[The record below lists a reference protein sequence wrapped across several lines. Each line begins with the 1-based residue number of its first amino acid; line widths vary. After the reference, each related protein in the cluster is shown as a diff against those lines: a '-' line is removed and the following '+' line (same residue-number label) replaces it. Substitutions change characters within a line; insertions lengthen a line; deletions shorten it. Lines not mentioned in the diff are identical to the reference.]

1 MYMKVEK
8 HLLNDLKPL
17 NQSEKVVDIL
27 DAMEELKFSH
37 LPVVDDE
44 RLYLGVICE
53 DDLLEVSNEDD
64 ILTKH
69 LRLLKAYR
77 VSSDADMFE
86 AIRIIGEGNLSL
98 LPVVDAKNHY
108 RGYIATSELL
118 QDVGRELTFKEPGG
132 VLVLSIPVRDYQ
144 LTQIAQIVESE
155 DAKVIGF
162 HLSEDTEQEKL
173 LVALKI
179 NQTDLDRIVKSFQR
193 YNYNVVEVFHQSLFD
208 DSLEDRYQS
217 FMKYLNI

>member
-17 NQSEKVVDIL
+17 NHKEKVVDIL

-37 LPVVDDE
+37 LPVIDDE
-44 RLYLGVICE
+44 RLYLGIICE
-53 DDLLEVSNEDD
+53 DDLLEVINEDD
-64 ILTKH
+64 ELSKH
-69 LRLLKAYR
+69 MRFLKPYN
-77 VSSDADMFE
+77 VNMSADMFE
-86 AIRIIGEGNLSL
+86 AIRVIGEGNLSL
-98 LPVVDAKNHY
+98 LPVVDNEGKY
-108 RGYIATSELL
+108 RGYISSSELL
-118 QDVGRELTFKEPGG
+118 QDMGRELTFKEPGG

-144 LTQIAQIVESE
+144 LAQIAQIVESE
-155 DAKVIGF
+155 DARIIGF
-162 HLSEDTEQEKL
+162 HLSEDKENDKL
-173 LVALKI
+173 LVSIKI
-179 NQTDLDRIVKSFQR
+179 NQVDLGRIVKSFER

>member
-17 NQSEKVVDIL
+17 NQNEKVVDVL
-27 DAMEELKFSH
+27 DTMEELKFSH

-64 ILTKH
+64 TLVKH

-77 VSSDADMFE
+77 ISSDADMFE
-86 AIRIIGEGNLSL
+86 SIRIIGEGNLSL

-108 RGYIATSELL
+108 RGYISTAELL

>member
-17 NQSEKVVDIL
+17 NQKEKVVDIL

-53 DDLLEVSNEDD
+53 DDLLEVSSDD
-64 ILTKH
+64 DALSKH

-77 VSSDADMFE
+77 INVNADMFE

-98 LPVVDAKNHY
+98 LPVVDAENHY
-108 RGYIATSELL
+108 RGYISTSELL

-155 DAKVIGF
+155 DAKIIGF
-162 HLSEDTEQEKL
+162 HLAEDADQEKL

-193 YNYNVVEVFHQSLFD
+193 YNYNIVEVFHQSLFD

>member
-53 DDLLEVSNEDD
+53 DDLLEVSNEDET
-64 ILTKH
+64 LAKH

-77 VSSDADMFE
+77 ISLDADMFE

-162 HLSEDTEQEKL
+162 HLSEDAEQEKL

>member
-8 HLLNDLKPL
+8 HLLNDVKPL
-17 NQSEKVVDIL
+17 NQKEKVVDIL

-53 DDLLEVSNEDD
+53 DDLLEVSNEEDS
-64 ILTKH
+64 LTKH
-69 LRLLKAYR
+69 LRLLKAYY
-77 VSSDADMFE
+77 VKSDADMFE

-98 LPVVDAKNHY
+98 LPVVDEKNIY
-108 RGYIATSELL
+108 RGYISTSELL

-155 DAKVIGF
+155 DAKIIGF
-162 HLSEDTEQEKL
+162 HLSEDAEQEKL
-173 LVALKI
+173 LVCLKI
-179 NQTDLDRIVKSFQR
+179 NQPDLDRIVKSFER
-193 YNYNVVEVFHQSLFD
+193 YNYNIVEVFHQSLFD

>member
-17 NQSEKVVDIL
+17 NQNEKVVDIL
-27 DAMEELKFSH
+27 DAMEELKFTH

-53 DDLLEVSNEDD
+53 DDLLEVSNEEDV
-64 ILTKH
+64 LTKH

-77 VSSDADMFE
+77 IGVDADMFE
-86 AIRIIGEGNLSL
+86 AIRVIGEGNLSL
-98 LPVVDAKNHY
+98 LPVVDADNNY
-108 RGYIATSELL
+108 RGYISTSELL

-132 VLVLSIPVRDYQ
+132 VLVLSVPVRDYQ

-155 DAKVIGF
+155 DAKIIGF
-162 HLSEDTEQEKL
+162 HLAEDKENEKL
-173 LVALKI
+173 LVCIKI
-179 NQTDLDRIVKSFQR
+179 NQTDLGRIVKSFER
-193 YNYNVVEVFHQSLFD
+193 YNYNIVEVFHQSLFD

>member
-77 VSSDADMFE
+77 ISVEADMFE
-86 AIRIIGEGNLSL
+86 AIRVIGEGNLSL
-98 LPVVDAKNHY
+98 LPVVDAENHY
-108 RGYIATSELL
+108 RGYISTAELL